1 MLGLFLFCE
10 YKICITVIKEK
21 ALLHSGVEWRWR
33 RWGRWIR
40 QQISHDRNAQ
50 NLRCIKQRKRHYFIQ
65 FPSADKDDEY
75 DSGIFTD
82 RNAQNLRRIKQRK
95 GFCFFQTSSDNKNH
109 QDDGR
114 ITPYTFQD
122 FRTEVQLPQ
131 QNTPCWS
138 LCADLCDSFK
148 EIGKVPAS
156 GHSGLKSKISEK
168 MLFQPRYTSP
178 MHKICF
184 ALNKEKGFA
193 SFRVQVTMR
202 TIRAMTWFFH
212 IADYC
217 TDLLVYPNNR
227 EFTWSNRVYGHFCWN
242 CFWEILSYTQG
253 EFWIM

>member
-50 NLRCIKQRKRHYFIQ
+50 NLRCIKQRKGHYFIQ

-131 QNTPCWS
+131 QNTPVEACVPI
-138 LCADLCDSFK
+138 CAIL
-148 EIGKVPAS
+148 
-156 GHSGLKSKISEK
+156 SKKSEK
-168 MLFQPRYTSP
+168 YPHQGIWGLNRRFQR
-178 MHKICF
+178 KCF
-184 ALNKEKGFA
+184 SNRDIPPPCTKFA
-193 SFRVQVTMR
+193 S
-202 TIRAMTWFFH
+202 H
-212 IADYC
+212 
-217 TDLLVYPNNR
+217 
-227 EFTWSNRVYGHFCWN
+227 
-242 CFWEILSYTQG
+242 
-253 EFWIM
+253 

>member
-1 MLGLFLFCE
+1 MLGLSFCGC
-10 YKICITVIKEK
+10 K
-21 ALLHSGVEWRWR
+21 
-33 RWGRWIR
+33 
-40 QQISHDRNAQ
+40 
-50 NLRCIKQRKRHYFIQ
+50 
-65 FPSADKDDEY
+65 
-75 DSGIFTD
+75 
-82 RNAQNLRRIKQRK
+82 NLRRIKQRK
-95 GFCFFQTSSDNKNH
+95 GHSIIQKSSADKDD
-109 QDDGR
+109 QDDDYDSKVLALSF
-114 ITPYTFQD
+114 PYTFQD
-122 FRTEVQLPQ
+122 FRF
-131 QNTPCWS
+131 QNAVTTAEHPCWS

-148 EIGKVPAS
+148 EIGKVPTS
-156 GHSGLKSKISEK
+156 GHLGLKSKISEK

>member
-1 MLGLFLFCE
+1 MNDN
-10 YKICITVIKEK
+10 K
-21 ALLHSGVEWRWR
+21 
-33 RWGRWIR
+33 
-40 QQISHDRNAQ
+40 D
-50 NLRCIKQRKRHYFIQ
+50 KQ
-65 FPSADKDDEY
+65 DDEY
-75 DSGIFTD
+75 DRVFSIIRMLKICTALNKEKDVTSFRHPVTM
-82 RNAQNLRRIKQRK
+82 RTIRTMIWLHPIHCKISVPKYNCLRI
-95 GFCFFQTSSDNKNH
+95 
-109 QDDGR
+109 
-114 ITPYTFQD
+114 
-122 FRTEVQLPQ
+122 
-131 QNTPCWS
+131 TPCWS

-148 EIGKVPAS
+148 EIGKVPTS
-156 GHSGLKSKISEK
+156 GHLGLKSKISEK

-193 SFRVQVTMR
+193 SFREQVTMR